1 MPKLINAACYNTD
14 EHNSTVTDT
23 TQTLM
28 ITQKQFR
35 CVNVTLHALIVS
47 ATTHKHCLPNCQS
60 LIGQC
65 LMRFTP
71 NTTKTPPW

>member
-35 CVNVTLHALIVS
+35 CVNVTLHALVDCVS
-47 ATTHKHCLPNCQS
+47 HNS
-60 LIGQC
+60 
-65 LMRFTP
+65 
-71 NTTKTPPW
+71 